1 MIGRRTTHNLE
12 DQKCFDQQPS
22 DRLLSLIRTPERWK
36 FTTKAPT
43 SIILKERF
51 IMIECSVNWIV
62 YLKCLHMVA
71 AAQQQLHR
79 VELFT
84 VLIHREDIIHSAS
97 SCTTGTYTI
106 PRCWSTTASR
116 AISFGSNLRFST
128 LVWNFLPSPP
138 CTNT

>member
-1 MIGRRTTHNLE
+1 MGRGTTHNLE
-12 DQKCFDQQPS
+12 YQKCSDRQQS
-22 DRLLSLIRTPERWK
+22 DRLLSLTRTPERWW

-43 SIILKERF
+43 SIILKECF
-51 IMIECSVNWIV
+51 IMIECSMNWIV
-62 YLKCLHMVA
+62 YLKCLHMA

-79 VELFT
+79 VEIFT
-84 VLIHREDIIHSAS
+84 VPIHREDIIHSAS
-97 SCTTGTYTI
+97 LCTMGMYTI
-106 PRCWSTTASR
+106 PHCWSTTASQ